1 MFPTFLITFREV
13 LEALVIVSIIIGY
26 LKKSHR
32 TDSIRIVWLATF
44 IAFALSFFLLVIGSF
59 LGFQLSNFHSNYE
72 EYIEGT
78 LMFITVFFITWAIFF
93 LHNNLASTQRKLT
106 GHTVRTIDDQSNWG
120 IFALI
125 FTSVF
130 REGMEIVLFL
140 STLFIST
147 TTQNIIGGFLLGLFV
162 GVLTAVTFYGVTQK
176 FELRRITGYI
186 NIFLILFSGGLLM
199 RAIHEFTDAGLIPN
213 IGQFTLNFIPPA
225 STFIGSVFKSILGI
239 TQKLN
244 LIQISV
250 YFVYILLISQKAS
263 IFHNSSNKNLAKA

>member
-26 LKKSHR
+26 LKKSQR

-44 IAFALSFFLLVIGSF
+44 IAFALSFSLLVFGSF

-78 LMFITVFFITWAIFF
+78 LMFVTVFFITWAIFY
-93 LHNNLASTQRKLT
+93 LHKNLSSAQRKLT
-106 GHTVRTIDDQSNWG
+106 GHAVKTIDDQSNWG

-130 REGMEIVLFL
+130 REGMEIVLSL

-147 TTQNIIGGFLLGLFV
+147 TTQNIIGGF
-162 GVLTAVTFYGVTQK
+162 
-176 FELRRITGYI
+176 
-186 NIFLILFSGGLLM
+186 
-199 RAIHEFTDAGLIPN
+199 
-213 IGQFTLNFIPPA
+213 
-225 STFIGSVFKSILGI
+225 
-239 TQKLN
+239 
-244 LIQISV
+244 
-250 YFVYILLISQKAS
+250 
-263 IFHNSSNKNLAKA
+263 